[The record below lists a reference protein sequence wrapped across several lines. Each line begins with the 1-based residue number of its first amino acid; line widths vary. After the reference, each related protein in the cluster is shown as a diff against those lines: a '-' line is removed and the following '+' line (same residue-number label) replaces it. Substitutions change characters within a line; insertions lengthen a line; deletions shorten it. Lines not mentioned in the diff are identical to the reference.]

1 VEKKTGPNPT
11 DRAKS
16 GTKRSLLT
24 DGAGVP
30 IGLCVAAA
38 NTVDFK
44 LVAETIESIPLVRP
58 VENDPFAI
66 ENLCLDAGY
75 DHELVRELGD
85 LFGYTLHIVPR
96 DKEARELKRQA
107 GKKARRWVVERSH
120 SWFNRFRALL
130 IRWEKKAENYLAELH
145 LACAFITFHAAGLLR

>member
-1 VEKKTGPNPT
+1 MGKKTGPNPT

-44 LVAETIESIPLVRP
+44 LVAQTIESIPLVRP

-66 ENLCLDAGY
+66 EKVCLDAGY
-75 DHELVRELGD
+75 DHEMVRELGE

>member
-1 VEKKTGPNPT
+1 
-11 DRAKS
+11 
-16 GTKRSLLT
+16 
-24 DGAGVP
+24 
-30 IGLCVAAA
+30 LCVAAA

-44 LVAETIESIPLVRP
+44 LVAETIESIPYVRP

-75 DHELVRELGD
+75 DHEMVRELGEV
-85 LFGYTLHIVPR
+85 FGYTLHIVPR
-96 DKEARELKRQA
+96 DKEARELKRLA

>member
-1 VEKKTGPNPT
+1 VGKKTGPNPT

-24 DGAGVP
+24 DGAAVP

-38 NTVDFK
+38 NTLDFK
-44 LVAETIESIPLVRP
+44 LMAETIESIPLVRP
-58 VENDPFAI
+58 IEINPFTI
-66 ENLCLDAGY
+66 EHLCLDAGY
-75 DHELVRELGD
+75 DKEVVRELGE

-96 DKEARELKRQA
+96 DKEARELKKQI

-120 SWFNRFRALL
+120 GWFNRFRAIL
-130 IRWEKKAENYLAELH
+130 IRWDKKVTNYLAMLH
-145 LACAFITFHAAGLLR
+145 LTCAIISFRAAGLLR

>member
-1 VEKKTGPNPT
+1 MPDMITN
-11 DRAKS
+11 
-16 GTKRSLLT
+16 
-24 DGAGVP
+24 
-30 IGLCVAAA
+30 
-38 NTVDFK
+38 
-44 LVAETIESIPLVRP
+44 
-58 VENDPFAI
+58 
-66 ENLCLDAGY
+66 
-75 DHELVRELGD
+75 LVRELGE

-130 IRWEKKAENYLAELH
+130 IRWEKKAENYLSELH

>member
-1 VEKKTGPNPT
+1 MGKKTGPNPT

-16 GTKRSLLT
+16 CTKRSLLT
-24 DGAGVP
+24 NGSGVP

-58 VENDPFAI
+58 VENDPFAV

-130 IRWEKKAENYLAELH
+130 IR
-145 LACAFITFHAAGLLR
+145 

>member
-1 VEKKTGPNPT
+1 MGKKTGPNPT

-24 DGAGVP
+24 DGGGVP

-44 LVAETIESIPLVRP
+44 LVATTIESIPLVRP
-58 VENDPFAI
+58 VEMNPLNI
-66 ENLCLDAGY
+66 EHLCLDAGY
-75 DHELVRELGD
+75 DNDLVRELGE

-96 DKEARELKRQA
+96 DKEARELKKQI
-107 GKKARRWVVERSH
+107 GKKARRWVVARSH
-120 SWFNRFRALL
+120 GWFNRFRAIL
-130 IRWEKKAENYLAELH
+130 IRWEKKVANYLAMLH
-145 LACAFITFHAAGLLR
+145 LTCAIISFRAADLLR